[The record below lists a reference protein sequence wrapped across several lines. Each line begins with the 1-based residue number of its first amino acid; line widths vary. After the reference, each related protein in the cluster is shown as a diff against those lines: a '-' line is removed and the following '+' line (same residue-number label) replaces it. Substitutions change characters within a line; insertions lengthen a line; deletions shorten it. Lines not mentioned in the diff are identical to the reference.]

1 MGTFERIR
9 QVSPYALGIFVVVF
23 VGFMVISDIDFDSI
37 LTKNPAVAPIA
48 KINGEEIL
56 YRDFEER
63 VRQLVEQQRSQMDD
77 PDADIDENQI
87 RTQVW
92 DQMISEVLM
101 RQHAEKSGIKVTA
114 AEIADLLIE
123 DPPDYLANSF
133 VDTAGNFNRRLYLEL
148 ITNPETIVNY
158 MGVDPSQMD
167 EFERE
172 EAIRNF
178 RRDLLNIENFIR
190 NQKLNE
196 GLNTVVST
204 AGSQI
209 SPLFAKTNFR
219 AEQSQADVRFIHIS
233 TRDIDPE
240 LVEITDQEVKEYYEK
255 NKKYYRSKPQR
266 KIKYLTMPIE
276 PSADDSSRANRRVQ
290 KILEDLQLGTDLA
303 TTDSIF
309 DIKMSEFSGTTSEW
323 QMFQDIDPMRANY
336 FAFLPERQVV
346 GPVRLPDGIY
356 FFRLDGR
363 RSGENVVVKA
373 SHILVGFGTNDNKDS
388 ARAEAN
394 KILRRA
400 RSGEDFA
407 MLAMTLSEDKGSGAS
422 GGDLGYF
429 GKGRMVKPFEDA
441 AFAANVG
448 QIVGPVESQF
458 GYHIIKVTDR
468 KSEELQYSQIKI
480 VPTLSNP
487 TRNKI
492 FMAAHSFVKQ
502 FEDGIQFD
510 TLANRMGISFDTT
523 DFIGKDFPIFGSWAL
538 TNQIFEAKIGTVLQ
552 PREIQQSGIVIIQVI
567 DQRNEGISELSAVEK
582 EIRQKILK
590 RKQIDMLKDRA
601 MNIYN
606 QAKSF
611 SDLSEFTDF
620 EVRRAESLKNN
631 GSVPGAGMDIA
642 FTATIFKSETGKV
655 LEPIRGETGWFIA
668 QIVTKNIPD
677 DEVINAGYSA
687 HAGTLKQVAKS
698 QIFNTWFTRIKQDAK
713 IEDFRSMFY
722 NEY

>member
-9 QVSPYALGIFVVVF
+9 RVSPYALGVFVVVF
-23 VGFMVISDIDFDSI
+23 VGFMVISDIDFGSI
-37 LTKNPAVAPIA
+37 MTKNPAVAPIGI
-48 KINGEEIL
+48 INGEEIL
-56 YRDFEER
+56 YKEFEER
-63 VRQLVEQQRSQMDD
+63 VRQLVEQQRMQMDD
-77 PDADIDENQI
+77 PDGTIDENQI
-87 RTQVW
+87 RNQVW
-92 DQMISEVLM
+92 DQMIAEILM
-101 RQHAEKSGIKVTA
+101 RQHAEKSGIVVTS
-114 AEIADLLIE
+114 AEIADILME
-123 DPPDYLANSF
+123 DPPEFLARSF
-133 VDTAGNFNRRLYLEL
+133 TDTAGNFNRRLYLEL
-148 ITNPETIVNY
+148 VTNPESIVNY
-158 MGVDPSQMD
+158 MGADPAQMD
-167 EFERE
+167 ESERE
-172 EAIRNF
+172 EAINNF
-178 RRDLLNIENFIR
+178 RRDLLNIENYLR

-209 SPLFAKTNFR
+209 SPLFAKTNFKS
-219 AEQSQADVRFIHIS
+219 EQSVADVKFVHIS

-240 LVEITDQEVKEYYEK
+240 LVEITVDEIKDYYNK

-266 KIKYLTMPIE
+266 KIKFLTMPIE
-276 PSADDSSRANRRVQ
+276 PSAEDSSRANRRVQ
-290 KILEDLQLGTDLA
+290 KILEDLQLGTDMA

-309 DIKMSEFSGTTSEW
+309 ELKMSEYSGTTSDWE
-323 QMFQDIDPMRANY
+323 MFQDIDPMRANY
-336 FAFLPERQVV
+336 IAFLPDRQVV

-363 RSGENVVVKA
+363 RSGENLVVKA
-373 SHILVGFGTNDNKDS
+373 SHILVGFGPNNNKDS

-407 MLAMTLSEDKGSGAS
+407 VLAMTLSEDKGSGAS

-458 GYHIIKVTDR
+458 GFHIIKVTDR
-468 KSEELQYSQIKI
+468 KSEELQYSQIRI

-502 FEDGIQFD
+502 FEDGTPFD

-523 DFIGKDFPIFGSWAL
+523 DFMAKDFPIFGSWAL
-538 TNQIFEAKIGTVLQ
+538 TNQIFDAKVGDILQ
-552 PREIQQSGIVIIQVI
+552 PREIQQSGIVIVHVI
-567 DQRNEGISELSAVEK
+567 DQRKEGVAELAAVEK
-582 EIRQKILK
+582 EIRQKLMK
-590 RKQIDMLKDRA
+590 RKQIDMLKERA
-601 MNIYN
+601 NNIYN
-606 QAKSF
+606 QAKSY

-620 EVRRAESLKNN
+620 EVSRAESLKNN

-642 FTATIFKSETGKV
+642 FTATIFKSDVGKV

-668 QIVTKNIPD
+668 QIVTKSVPD
-677 DEVINAGYSA
+677 EDKINNDYPT
-687 HAGTLKQVAKS
+687 HALTLKQVAKS
-698 QIFNTWFTRIKQDAK
+698 QIFNTWFARIKQNAI
-713 IEDFRSMFY
+713 IEDFRSQFY
-722 NEY
+722 SDY